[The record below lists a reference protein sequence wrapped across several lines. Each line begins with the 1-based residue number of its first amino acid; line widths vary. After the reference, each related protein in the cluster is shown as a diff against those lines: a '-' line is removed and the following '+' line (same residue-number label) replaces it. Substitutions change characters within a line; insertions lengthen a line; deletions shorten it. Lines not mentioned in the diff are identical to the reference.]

1 MKFNLKKF
9 FMIIMIIAIMVLY
22 LSVFAFAD
30 SPDKLAKL
38 DATGNQLL
46 YLARR
51 IGFWIITVM
60 ATYKVIQCALKG
72 NRKEVG
78 EIIIT
83 YVLIYGSMF
92 LIPWA
97 MRLVE
102 DIF

>member
-9 FMIIMIIAIMVLY
+9 FMVIIIITIMVLY
-22 LSVFAFAD
+22 LSVFTFAATND
-30 SPDKLAKL
+30 SLSKL

-46 YLARR
+46 FLSRR
-51 IGFWIITVM
+51 IAFWVITVV
-60 ATYKVIQCALKG
+60 ATYKIIQCALKG

-83 YVLIYGSMF
+83 YVLIYGSLF
-92 LIPWA
+92 LVPWA

-102 DIF
+102 GIF